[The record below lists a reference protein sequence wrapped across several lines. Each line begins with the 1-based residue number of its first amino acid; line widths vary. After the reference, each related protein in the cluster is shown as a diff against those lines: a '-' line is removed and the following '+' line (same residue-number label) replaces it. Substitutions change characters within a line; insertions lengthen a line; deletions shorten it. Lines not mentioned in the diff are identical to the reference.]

1 MVIEYHMPLPAQFW
15 DGYHHMQLCQ
25 HSFGMVIII
34 CSSASTVLRW
44 LSSYASLPAQFW
56 DGYHHMQLCQHSFE
70 MVIIICSSAS
80 TVLRWFSSYAA
91 LPAQFWDGYHH
102 MQLCQHSFGMV
113 IIICS
118 SASTVLE
125 WLSSYAA
132 LRAQFWNFKKR
143 VSNYNAALPAQF
155 WDGFQNLQF
164 FILRLLKAEKIKKK
178 FKVYSILYINSFS
191 GISFRFII
199 HSWLPTKDNFINL
212 KLF

>member
-1 MVIEYHMPLPAQFW
+1 MKVFSYYVFLCFINLTHLPFKERW
-15 DGYHHMQLCQ
+15 LL
-25 HSFGMVIII
+25 SII
-34 CSSASTVLRW
+34 CPCL
-44 LSSYASLPAQFW
+44 
-56 DGYHHMQLCQHSFE
+56 
-70 MVIIICSSAS
+70 
-80 TVLRWFSSYAA
+80 
-91 LPAQFWDGYHH
+91 
-102 MQLCQHSFGMV
+102 HSFGMV